1 VNGALTENR
10 YRILTFINRC
20 GIVTLKQLSKVFT
33 NVSRQTLHATRKQ
46 LLELEYIEEIGFSTE
61 KLYLITTKGTKEC
74 NYYLK
79 GLNFNSVILN
89 HTLIVNDILIE
100 EILKNNNLDHFD
112 FKTERDIKQSYYV
125 SGTFQKDILD
135 KIPDFIIEKNERN
148 FAYEIELSLKKMNR
162 LHKKISD
169 YFDLITNETYVQVVY
184 MCGNNEVEK
193 HVNKAVNDVYNM
205 KYNQIKNDQSLSFD
219 DEILTLD
226 LIKDSFIIE
235 KLS

>member
-1 VNGALTENR
+1 MNGALTENR
-10 YRILTFINRC
+10 YKILTFINRC

-46 LLELEYIEEIGFSTE
+46 LLELGYIEEITFSAE

-89 HTLIVNDILIE
+89 HSLIVNEILIE
-100 EILKNNNLDHFD
+100 QILKNDNSENFD
-112 FKTERDIKQSYYV
+112 FRTERDIKQSYYV
-125 SGTFQKDILD
+125 SGTFHKDILD

-148 FAYEIELSLKKMNR
+148 FAYEIELSLKKMKR

-169 YFDLITNETYVQVVY
+169 YFKLISNETYVQVVY
-184 MCGNNEVEK
+184 MCGNEEVKKHVTNAVNEVYT
-193 HVNKAVNDVYNM
+193 N
-205 KYNQIKNDQSLSFD
+205 KYNELNNSLSSTED
-219 DEILTLD
+219 DLLTLE
-226 LIKDSFIIE
+226 LIKDSFII
-235 KLS
+235 KRMS